1 MKTFIVSFGYIPHK
15 THWKSAILKILG
27 KKIYNKKTN
36 LNLMIKMRIFFNAL
50 IREEPESGYSVL
62 CPELGVASQGETIEE
77 AKKNIVEAVELY
89 FESAK
94 EPIVLSE
101 YVTTP
106 LQACLE

>member
-1 MKTFIVSFGYIPHK
+1 
-15 THWKSAILKILG
+15 
-27 KKIYNKKTN
+27 
-36 LNLMIKMRIFFNAL
+36 MRIIFAAL
-50 IREEPESGYSVL
+50 IREEPEGGYSVL

-89 FESAK
+89 LESAK
-94 EPIVLSE
+94 ELGILDEVLDEVGIDAKATKEAIVLGE